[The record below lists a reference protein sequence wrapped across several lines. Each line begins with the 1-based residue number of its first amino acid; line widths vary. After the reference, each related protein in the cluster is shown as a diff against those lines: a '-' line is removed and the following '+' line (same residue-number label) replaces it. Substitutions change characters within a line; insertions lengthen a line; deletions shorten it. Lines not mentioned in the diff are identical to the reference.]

1 MKIGDDAAP
10 PDEVTGAEALV
21 LDEALKRMH
30 IRDRERVIAGELPTV
45 ALHFIP
51 AEMAS
56 SSVVRWTDTAV
67 RRFKR

>member
-1 MKIGDDAAP
+1 
-10 PDEVTGAEALV
+10 
-21 LDEALKRMH
+21 MH